1 MLRHLRNWFL
11 SVWLFL
17 VLDLRFAS
25 TLDVFPSDFGAVAFG
40 SCRQTPVCA
49 DLRAGV
55 IHASGLAAALVLH
68 VSEFS
73 GSLAAS
79 RC

>member
-17 VLDLRFAS
+17 VLRFAS
-25 TLDVFPSDFGAVAFG
+25 TLDVFPLDFGAVASG
-40 SCRQTPVCA
+40 SCRQSPVCA

-55 IHASGLAAALVLH
+55 IHAFGLAAALVPDAP
-68 VSEFS
+68 EFS